1 MHIQGDNLS
10 RWIATGSLTNSPQVN
25 TPPMGL
31 NYPTTGAGLAHGS
44 YGTAQ
49 AFPQMP
55 ITQALGPGSLPVSTR
70 TTTTQGNYHGIGP
83 HSRGEE
89 IVPVPPGMVVPSNAP
104 QRRVPVPGQT
114 RRDTNRG
121 RDGEVQQAQPSASG
135 SNDNRPSN
143 SAGSSK
149 ISEGICLI
157 PGKTFL
163 T

>member
-10 RWIATGSLTNSPQVN
+10 RWIATGSSTNSPQVN

-49 AFPQMP
+49 A
-55 ITQALGPGSLPVSTR
+55 LGPGFLPVSTR

-104 QRRVPVPGQT
+104 QRRAPVPGQT

-121 RDGEVQQAQPSASG
+121 RDDEIQQAQPSASG